1 MITTTKQN
9 HYAGKTM
16 YINFWYPIAGSDT
29 VNNEEPQRIE
39 ILGVKVVAFRDED
52 GNAHVLADT
61 CVHRGGSLGKGW
73 VRDNC
78 VVCPYHGWRFDK
90 AGKCT
95 EIPTLAAD
103 EKPPARA
110 KVDSYPTQEKYG
122 IVFAFLGD
130 LPEAE
135 RPPLRE
141 VPEWDQEGWR
151 ANKLAIFEVV
161 AFYERSMEN
170 GLDPSHNEFVHPA
183 QGSPTMNDELKR
195 RPMEVSD
202 VPWGSE
208 FLVKFD
214 NEVKGTEALGEQDT
228 LVPEVEAGSG
238 HIGPNQ
244 MITWINF
251 SEKNKFSQYFY
262 EAPINENRTRV
273 FFVNMRSWLLDPKND
288 DRIAKV
294 NLAIA
299 QEDIDILQELDPVR
313 TPDRPSEEILVRSD
327 GAVIKYRE
335 YLQQWTDKGWRI
347 DMQSLQQQRGD
358 RAFAIPS
365 PARRNEKNWV
375 QKAIPLL
382 PGK

>member
-1 MITTTKQN
+1 
-9 HYAGKTM
+9 M
-16 YINFWYPIAGSDT
+16 YINFWYPIAASAA
-29 VNNEEPQRIE
+29 VNNDDPQRTQV
-39 ILGVKVVAFRDED
+39 LGVKLVAYRDDE

-90 AGKCT
+90 DGKCT
-95 EIPTLAAD
+95 EIPTLASD
-103 EKPPARA
+103 EKVPARA
-110 KVDSYPTQEKYG
+110 KVDSYPVQEQYG

-130 LPEAE
+130 LPEDE
-135 RPPLRE
+135 RPPLRQ
-141 VPEWDQEGWR
+141 VPEWGKEGWR
-151 ANKLAIFEVV
+151 ANRLTIFEVG

-183 QGSPTMNDELKR
+183 QGSPVMNEEMKR
-195 RPMEVSD
+195 RPMEVQEI
-202 VPWGSE
+202 PWGSE

-214 NEVKGTEALGEQDT
+214 NEETGTEALGERDT
-228 LVPEVEAGSG
+228 LVAEVIAGSG

-251 SEKNKFSQYFY
+251 SETNRFSQYFY
-262 EAPINENRTRV
+262 EAPIDENRTRV
-273 FFVNMRSWLLDPKND
+273 FFVNMRSWLLDPQHD

-313 TPDRPSEEILVRSD
+313 TPDSPSEEILVRSD
-327 GAVIKYRE
+327 GAVVKYRE
-335 YLQQWTDKGWRI
+335 CLNEWTDKGWRI
-347 DMQSLQQQRGD
+347 DLKSLRKQQGD

-365 PARRNEKNWV
+365 PARRTSKNWV
-375 QKAIPLL
+375 QKTVPLVAA
-382 PGK
+382 K

>member
-1 MITTTKQN
+1 
-9 HYAGKTM
+9 
-16 YINFWYPIAGSDT
+16 
-29 VNNEEPQRIE
+29 
-39 ILGVKVVAFRDED
+39 
-52 GNAHVLADT
+52 
-61 CVHRGGSLGKGW
+61 
-73 VRDNC
+73 

-90 AGKCT
+90 DGKCT

-135 RPPLRE
+135 RPPLRG

-151 ANKLAIFEVV
+151 ANKLAIFEVG

-262 EAPINENRTRV
+262 EAPINEGRTRV

-347 DMQSLQQQRGD
+347 DMKSLQQQRGD

-375 QKAIPLL
+375 QKAIPLV